1 MDLST
6 HVEVAP
12 RIRGK
17 AAAHASVG
25 TAHGWPFRAGVVMIA
40 GAWLVVLIAQVTG
53 QAAAFHHHAL
63 IEDGPPLWVT
73 LPLFLVAWQV
83 MIVAMMLPAS
93 LPAVRSFQAGS
104 LALSRPSFAIAA
116 FLGAYGII
124 WAAFGFLAFMGDF
137 VLHQVVDAWPWLA
150 ARPWL
155 IEAGVLALAGS
166 YQFLPLK
173 RRALAACRHPGH
185 LARSASLPGLSA
197 TQLGVRHA
205 LECLGSSW
213 ALMLVMF
220 AAGFASLWTM
230 AALTVLMLY
239 EATGRHGPRAATAA
253 GIILLMAALTVLSG
267 PLPGTA

>member
-1 MDLST
+1 MAASEIT
-6 HVEVAP
+6 P
-12 RIRGK
+12 RERSIDGL
-17 AAAHASVG
+17 G
-25 TAHGWPFRAGVVMIA
+25 TAAEMPRGGRSLVVPAMIA
-40 GAWLVVLIAQVTG
+40 GAWMTVLVAQATG
-53 QAAAFHHHAL
+53 TAAALHHHAL
-63 IEDGPPLWVT
+63 IENGPPLWVA

-116 FLGAYGII
+116 LLGAYGII
-124 WAAFGFLAFMGDF
+124 WAAVGFLAFMGDF

-185 LARSASLPGLSA
+185 LASSASLPELSA